1 MKYKKHQMNRDKSK
15 IKRIFLSPPHMGGEE
30 MLFVQEAFESNY
42 IAPLG
47 PQVDA
52 FEREFAE
59 YVGIKHCVAL
69 SSGTAAMPR
78 LNTLYCPAEFNGVNI
93 WRSGF

>member
-1 MKYKKHQMNRDKSK
+1 MSK
-15 IKRIFLSPPHMGGEE
+15 LPQKKRIYLSPPHMGGEE
-30 MLFVQEAFESNY
+30 LQFIHEAFESNY

-59 YVGIKHCVAL
+59 YVGIKAL
-69 SSGTAAMPR
+69 RGAFQRDGGHAPGLAHSGSWAGR
-78 LNTLYCPAEFNGVNI
+78 
-93 WRSGF
+93 

>member
-1 MKYKKHQMNRDKSK
+1 MTNNKRE
-15 IKRIFLSPPHMGGEE
+15 RIFLSPPHMGGEE
-30 MLFVQEAFESNY
+30 LRYIQEAFESNY

-59 YVGIKHCVAL
+59 YVGITLRGGLQRDGGYAL
-69 SSGTAAMPR
+69 M
-78 LNTLYCPAEFNGVNI
+78 E
-93 WRSGF
+93 

>member
-1 MKYKKHQMNRDKSK
+1 MNQPPKPS
-15 IKRIFLSPPHMGGEE
+15 RIFLSPPHMGGEE
-30 MLFVQEAFESNY
+30 LRFIQEAFESNY

-59 YVGIKHCVAL
+59 KVGIEHTVAV
-69 SSGTAAMPR
+69 SSGTAAM
-78 LNTLYCPAEFNGVNI
+78 A
-93 WRSGF
+93 RSE

>member
-1 MKYKKHQMNRDKSK
+1 
-15 IKRIFLSPPHMGGEE
+15 MGGEE
-30 MLFVQEAFESNY
+30 LDFIQEAFESNY

-59 YVGIKHCVAL
+59 YVSIRHC
-69 SSGTAAMPR
+69 AAVSWP
-78 LNTLYCPAEFNGVNI
+78 C
-93 WRSGF
+93 